1 MRSLLSLLSS
11 RLKAPGL
18 SASHQTGDAPGIY
31 QWIGIMCPYVSV
43 HIYMYTY
50 VCTYKYMHFFYLR
63 KKKNSWK
70 ITLKVW
76 KKSLVFYL
84 HLPGIFLDWFQLANI
99 EKKDI
104 FFFRSPQ
111 RWKRWKR
118 RYITFKSKNTSRG
131 DEICAQMSKKGCHR
145 AISLMAILKMKS
157 MLKYC
162 PPISLF
168 YIHLSA
174 S

>member
-50 VCTYKYMHFFYLR
+50 VCTYKYMHFYLR

-76 KKSLVFYL
+76 KKKSCFLLVPPWNIFWLVSVNKYWEKRFFFFLDHLKEGRDGKEDIL
-84 HLPGIFLDWFQLANI
+84 HLKAKIRVEVMKFVH
-99 EKKDI
+99 
-104 FFFRSPQ
+104 
-111 RWKRWKR
+111 RWARKVVTVR
-118 RYITFKSKNTSRG
+118 
-131 DEICAQMSKKGCHR
+131 
-145 AISLMAILKMKS
+145 
-157 MLKYC
+157 
-162 PPISLF
+162 
-168 YIHLSA
+168 
-174 S
+174 